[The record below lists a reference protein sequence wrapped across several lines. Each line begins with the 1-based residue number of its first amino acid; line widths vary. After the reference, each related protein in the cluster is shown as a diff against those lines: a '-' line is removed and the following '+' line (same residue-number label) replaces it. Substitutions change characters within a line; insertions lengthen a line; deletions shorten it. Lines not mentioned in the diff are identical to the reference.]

1 MAGPSAPQEPGET
14 PVSGADDALDAR
26 LGSLTQALDRRKE
39 DDAQAAEL
47 RKAPSSTGAM
57 ALGMRAMSD
66 LVAAVVVGAGL
77 GWGLDHLVGSDPW
90 GLIVGLGL
98 GAAAGFLGVYRLAAG
113 TTTGPTD
120 GSAGSA
126 EE

>member
-1 MAGPSAPQEPGET
+1 
-14 PVSGADDALDAR
+14 
-26 LGSLTQALDRRKE
+26 
-39 DDAQAAEL
+39 
-47 RKAPSSTGAM
+47 
-57 ALGMRAMSD
+57 
-66 LVAAVVVGAGL
+66 VVGAGL